1 MFSSKARYGL
11 RAMAVLARHYADDA
25 YVTVDDIVA
34 AEPIPPKFLESILTE
49 LRKEGLLLS
58 RRGPTGGYRLARA
71 PGAISLA
78 AVVRTLDGA
87 FAPTTCARLRNP
99 VCCEGCVDMESCA
112 IRPFARRVRDEMAKV
127 LEGQTI
133 NDLMEDEAHRPVFP
147 LSLPEI

>member
-11 RAMAVLARHYADDA
+11 RAMAVLARHYAEDA
-25 YVTVDDIVA
+25 FITVDDIVD
-34 AEPIPPKFLESILTE
+34 AEPIPPKFLETILTE

-58 RRGPTGGYRLARA
+58 RRGPAGGYRLARS
-71 PGAISLA
+71 PETISLA

-99 VCCEGCVDMESCA
+99 VCCEGCADMERCA
-112 IRPFARRVRDEMAKV
+112 LRPFARRVRDEMAKV

-133 NDLMEDEAHRPVFP
+133 RDLAEDEAHDGQSPV
-147 LSLPEI
+147 I

>member
-11 RAMAVLARHYADDA
+11 RAMAVLARRFADEV
-25 YVTVDDIVA
+25 YVSVDDIVV
-34 AEPIPPKFLESILTE
+34 AEPIPPKYLESILTE

-58 RRGPTGGYRLARA
+58 RRGPTGGFRLARA
-71 PGAISLA
+71 PETISLA

-99 VCCEGCVDMESCA
+99 VCCEGCTDMENCA

-133 NDLMEDEAHRPVFP
+133 QDLAAGKAICTDAALEPPAG
-147 LSLPEI
+147 